1 MCNQNEI
8 SNMIGYHQPDLST
21 NMTVYASCLWLDS
34 VTGHLKRQL
43 TRHASVSGPNL
54 SVIILVINNS
64 DSHFV
69 VVRFC

>member
-34 VTGHLKRQL
+34 VIGRILCL
-43 TRHASVSGPNL
+43 TVKVFL
-54 SVIILVINNS
+54 SVTTDTFFLSICSSTWVKKS
-64 DSHFV
+64 
-69 VVRFC
+69 R